1 MKMESYIWPIQPKYK
16 VAEHDKYGI
25 RKNHYVLFKERAHS
39 GFDITA
45 DIGTEVKAIAKGK
58 VLLAEFDGTTTEG
71 YDAFNDG
78 YGNKVEILNDD
89 GKRVVYGHLRQI
101 LVKPGDIVTQGMII
115 GKTGGS
121 GGSRVPHLHLEIRK
135 TNTDETRLDYTIN
148 PLTVLPKIDLENL
161 NWDFIQAPYASLWRI
176 LVSDNPW
183 GFTREDISY
192 AEDREYIK

>member
-89 GKRVVYGHLRQI
+89 GKRVVYGHLREI

-115 GKTGGS
+115 GKTGCS

-135 TNTDETRLDYTIN
+135 TNTDETGLDYTIN
-148 PLTVLPKIDLENL
+148 LLTVLPKIDLENL
-161 NWDFIQAPYASLWRI
+161 NWDFIQEPYASLWRI

>member
-89 GKRVVYGHLRQI
+89 GKRVVYGHLREI

-115 GKTGGS
+115 GKTGCS

-135 TNTDETRLDYTIN
+135 TNTDETGLDYTIN

-161 NWDFIQAPYASLWRI
+161 NWDFIQEPYASLWRI

-183 GFTREDISY
+183 GFTREDILY

>member
-115 GKTGGS
+115 GKTGCS

-135 TNTDETRLDYTIN
+135 TNTDETGLDYTIN

-161 NWDFIQAPYASLWRI
+161 NWDFIQEPYASLWRI

>member
-101 LVKPGDIVTQGMII
+101 LVKPGDIVTQGINI
-115 GKTGGS
+115 KKTGCS

-135 TNTDETRLDYTIN
+135 TNTDETGLDYTIN

-161 NWDFIQAPYASLWRI
+161 NGDFIQAPYASLWRI

>member
-1 MKMESYIWPIQPKYK
+1 MDSYIWPIQPKYK

-45 DIGTEVKAIAKGK
+45 DIGTEIKAIANGK

-89 GKRVVYGHLRQI
+89 GRRVVYGHLREI
-101 LVKPGDIVTQGMII
+101 LVKPGDVVTQGMII
-115 GKTGGS
+115 GKTGSS

-135 TNTDETRLDYTIN
+135 TNTEETGLDYTIN

-161 NWDFIQAPYASLWRI
+161 NGEFTQEPYASLWRI

-183 GFTREDISY
+183 GFTKADIPYS
-192 AEDREYIK
+192 EDREYIK

>member
-1 MKMESYIWPIQPKYK
+1 MDSYIWPIQPKYK

-45 DIGTEVKAIAKGK
+45 DIGTEIKAIANGK

-89 GKRVVYGHLRQI
+89 GRRVVYGHLREI

-115 GKTGGS
+115 GKTGSS

-135 TNTDETRLDYTIN
+135 KNTEETGLDYTIN

-161 NWDFIQAPYASLWRI
+161 NGEFTQEPYASLWRI

-183 GFTREDISY
+183 GFTKADIPYS
-192 AEDREYIK
+192 EDREYIK

>member
-115 GKTGGS
+115 GKTGCS

-135 TNTDETRLDYTIN
+135 TNTDETGLDYTIN

-161 NWDFIQAPYASLWRI
+161 NGDFIQAPYASLWRI

>member
-89 GKRVVYGHLRQI
+89 GKRVVYGHLCEI

-115 GKTGGS
+115 GKTGCS

-135 TNTDETRLDYTIN
+135 TNTDETGLDYTIN

-161 NWDFIQAPYASLWRI
+161 NWDFIQEPYASLWRI

>member
-1 MKMESYIWPIQPKYK
+1 MENSRYTWPIMPKYK

-45 DIGTEVKAIAKGK
+45 DIGTEVHPITSGT

-71 YDAFNDG
+71 FDAFNDG

-89 GKRVVYGHLRQI
+89 GRRVVYGHLREI
-101 LVKPGDIVTQGMII
+101 LVKSGEKVTTDTII
-115 GKTGGS
+115 GKTGSS

-135 TNTDETRLDYTIN
+135 ENTEETGLAYTIN
-148 PLTVLPKIDLENL
+148 PLDVLPKINL
-161 NWDFIQAPYASLWRI
+161 NELKEEFTLEPYASLWRKLI
-176 LVSDNPW
+176 SEKPW
-183 GFTREDISY
+183 DFMKEDIPYSKD
-192 AEDREYIK
+192 EEYIK